1 MDQFPSPSVRLGP
14 LTCLLPAPS
23 PLAGRHGTLR
33 FLTREDLLRSSSPIS
48 HFQDGK
54 AGQRGK
60 ETCPRAPS
68 RCLGTLEVAP
78 SPPPSRPTFLCHL
91 DHTPPP
97 PPSSLGLLQ
106 FLTSSLHPASSPAQA
121 CLSPHLSPGLLSH
134 CCLGFLLPAPEAR
147 GVSPPSLWP
156 MLSSLSWALPSC
168 PGAPPGMGLPL
179 PFHLL
184 LSSKRG

>member
-91 DHTPPP
+91 DYTPPTP
-97 PPSSLGLLQ
+97 TLITGAAPVSQ
-106 FLTSSLHPASSPAQA
+106 FLSPSCFQPCPGLPVASPLPWFALPLLPRLSSPG
-121 CLSPHLSPGLLSH
+121 P
-134 CCLGFLLPAPEAR
+134 
-147 GVSPPSLWP
+147 
-156 MLSSLSWALPSC
+156 
-168 PGAPPGMGLPL
+168 
-179 PFHLL
+179 
-184 LSSKRG
+184 